1 MRRAAAIAV
10 VLLAV
15 GCASDGRTLRP
26 PPVGATAPSLV
37 TTTAPGQ
44 TTAPPALVLTSSAFD
59 VGGTIPVEFTCDGAG
74 KSPPLSWGSVPE
86 RTVELALTVTDTD
99 ASGFVHWVVAGLDPS
114 VQAVTTG
121 VVPDG
126 AVQARND
133 KGTVGWTGPCPPKGS
148 NPHHYIF
155 TLYALTGPSGVT
167 MRMKG
172 TDAIPAIGIVP
183 GVTAILTA
191 SYKRA

>member
-1 MRRAAAIAV
+1 LRA
-10 VLLAV
+10 
-15 GCASDGRTLRP
+15 P
-26 PPVGATAPSLV
+26 PPGATAPSLV
-37 TTTAPGQ
+37 TTTARGQ

-59 VGGTIPVEFTCDGAG
+59 VGGTIPIEFTCDGAG
-74 KSPPLSWGSVPE
+74 KSPPLVWGSVPE
-86 RTVELALTVTDTD
+86 HTVELALTVTDSD

-114 VQAVTTG
+114 VQALTTD

-148 NPHHYIF
+148 DAHHYIF

-167 MRMKG
+167 AGMKG
-172 TDAIPAIGIVP
+172 KDAIPAIGIVP
-183 GVTAILTA
+183 GVTAIVTA
-191 SYKRA
+191 SYTRA